1 MRTLVLLRHG
11 KSAYPDGVDD
21 HERPLNDRGRAQAAL
36 AGQRLRASLASMGNT
51 DATVDLALVSAATRA
66 QQTWE
71 RVEPGLRVGRLL
83 ITPDLYLADVEALT
97 GLVAGSDASVDT
109 AVFVGHNEGL
119 EDFATFLSGEQVT
132 LKTSSYA
139 VLTSDAPWAAWTQ
152 QSADLNE
159 VVIAR

>member
-1 MRTLVLLRHG
+1 MRTLVLLRHA

-51 DATVDLALVSAATRA
+51 DATVDLALVSTATRA

-71 RVEPGLRVGRLL
+71 RVEPELGVGRLL
-83 ITPDLYLADVEALT
+83 ITPDLYLAGVEALA
-97 GLVAGSDASVDT
+97 GLVAGLDTAGDT

-119 EDFATFLSGEQVT
+119 EDFATFLSGDQVT

-139 VLTSDAPWAAWTQ
+139 VLTSDAPWTAWTQ
-152 QSADLNE
+152 QSAALNE
-159 VVIAR
+159 VVVAR